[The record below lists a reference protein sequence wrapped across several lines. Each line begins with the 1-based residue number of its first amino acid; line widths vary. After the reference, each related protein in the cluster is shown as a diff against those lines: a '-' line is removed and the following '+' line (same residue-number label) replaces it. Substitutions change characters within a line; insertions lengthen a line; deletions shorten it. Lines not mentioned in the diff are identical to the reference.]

1 MMEKLK
7 KYQVF
12 VYLILIILIM
22 GTVKIKYGENNK
34 ITNYELRI
42 TNITPTVIPTAVP
55 TAEATPTINPN
66 DDYPLWRLLPY
77 KGEGFTVDKYIAPMT
92 LEMTITTATESAAIK
107 EVTVWLNS
115 FKELK
120 ERHKVV
126 IVKNSK
132 P

>member
-1 MMEKLK
+1 
-7 KYQVF
+7 
-12 VYLILIILIM
+12 M
-22 GTVKIKYGENNK
+22 GTVKIKYG
-34 ITNYELRI
+34 TGSQMSDVRSQ
-42 TNITPTVIPTAVP
+42 ITPTMVPTAVP

-77 KGEGFTVDKYIAPMT
+77 KGDGFTVDKYIAPMT
-92 LEMTITTATESAAIK
+92 LEMTITTATESAATK
-107 EVTVWLNS
+107 EVTAWLNS

-126 IVKNSK
+126 VVKNSK

>member
-22 GTVKIKYGENNK
+22 GTVKIKYGENEESRK
-34 ITNYELRI
+34 SKVESLKAI
-42 TNITPTVIPTAVP
+42 PTMVPTAVP

-92 LEMTITTATESAAIK
+92 LEMTITTATESAATK

>member
-1 MMEKLK
+1 
-7 KYQVF
+7 
-12 VYLILIILIM
+12 M
-22 GTVKIKYGENNK
+22 GTVKIKYGAGSQMPD
-34 ITNYELRI
+34 IRSQ
-42 TNITPTVIPTAVP
+42 ITPTIVPTAVP

-107 EVTVWLNS
+107 EVSVWLKG
-115 FKELK
+115 FEELK

-126 IVKNSK
+126 VGNRK
-132 P
+132 

>member
-1 MMEKLK
+1 
-7 KYQVF
+7 
-12 VYLILIILIM
+12 M
-22 GTVKIKYGENNK
+22 GTVKIRYGENGENLK
-34 ITNYELRI
+34 LKTQNLKTETIM
-42 TNITPTVIPTAVP
+42 PTVVP

-77 KGEGFTVDKYIAPMT
+77 KGDGFTVDKYIAPMT
-92 LEMTITTATESAAIK
+92 LEMTITTATESAATK

-115 FKELK
+115 FEELK

-126 IVKNSK
+126 IDKASTKPTPPGASK

>member
-1 MMEKLK
+1 
-7 KYQVF
+7 
-12 VYLILIILIM
+12 M
-22 GTVKIKYGENNK
+22 GTVKIKYGENGENSKLEILNSK
-34 ITNYELRI
+34 ITSTI
-42 TNITPTVIPTAVP
+42 VPTAVP

-92 LEMTITTATESAAIK
+92 LEMTITTATESAATK